1 LNPDSLPA
9 AEGLSAGMT
18 TEADTAETAGNS
30 RPRLAWKRH
39 FALDSPW
46 APCYYF
52 PLFPVAD
59 MYNIYLKGAGTMS
72 GHNKWSTI
80 KHKKG
85 ATDAK
90 RGKVF
95 TKIIK
100 EISVAAKLGGAD
112 PVANPRLRTA
122 IDKAK
127 AENMPKD
134 NIERAIKKGA
144 GGMEGVTYEEIVYE
158 GYGPGGAA
166 VLVEV
171 MTDNRNRSVS
181 EVRSIFS
188 KNNGNMGEAGCVSW
202 MFSKKGL
209 ILYDKSVD
217 FEQLFE
223 AAIEV
228 GADDVAEQDEQFEV
242 TTDLGSFIEVREA
255 LAAKGFKH
263 ADAEITMIPQ
273 TMVVLEGKQAESMLR
288 LMDKMEDCDDVQNV
302 YSNFDI
308 SAEEMENLI

>member
-1 LNPDSLPA
+1 
-9 AEGLSAGMT
+9 
-18 TEADTAETAGNS
+18 
-30 RPRLAWKRH
+30 
-39 FALDSPW
+39 
-46 APCYYF
+46 
-52 PLFPVAD
+52 
-59 MYNIYLKGAGTMS
+59 MS

-85 ATDAK
+85 ASDAK

-100 EISVAAKLGGAD
+100 EISVAAKLGGGD

-144 GGMEGVTYEEIVYE
+144 GGMEGVVYEEIVYE

-171 MTDNRNRSVS
+171 MTDNRNRTVS
-181 EVRSIFS
+181 DVRSIFS
-188 KNNGNMGEAGCVSW
+188 KSNGNMGESGCVAW

-209 ILYDKSVD
+209 IAFDKGID
-217 FEQLFE
+217 FEQLFDAAME
-223 AAIEV
+223 A
-228 GADDVAEQDEQFEV
+228 GAEDVTEDDEQFEV
-242 TTDLGSFIEVREA
+242 TTDLSGFIEVREA
-255 LAAKGFKH
+255 LVAKGFKF
-263 ADAEITMIPQ
+263 I
-273 TMVVLEGKQAESMLR
+273 
-288 LMDKMEDCDDVQNV
+288 N
-302 YSNFDI
+302 
-308 SAEEMENLI
+308 

>member
-1 LNPDSLPA
+1 
-9 AEGLSAGMT
+9 
-18 TEADTAETAGNS
+18 
-30 RPRLAWKRH
+30 
-39 FALDSPW
+39 
-46 APCYYF
+46 
-52 PLFPVAD
+52 
-59 MYNIYLKGAGTMS
+59 MS

-85 ATDAK
+85 AADAK

-100 EISVAAKLGGAD
+100 EISVAAKLGGGD

-171 MTDNRNRSVS
+171 LTDNRNRSVS
-181 EVRSIFS
+181 DIRSIFT
-188 KNNGNMGEAGCVSW
+188 KCNGNMGESGCVAW

-228 GADDVAEQDEQFEV
+228 GAEDVAEQEEQFEV
-242 TTDLGSFIEVREA
+242 TTEPGSFIEVREA
-255 LAAKGFKH
+255 LEVKGFKH
-263 ADAEITMIPQ
+263 ANAEITMIPQ
-273 TMVVLEGKQAESMLR
+273 TLAVLEGKQAESMLK
-288 LMDKMEDCDDVQNV
+288 LMDRLEDNDDVQNV

-308 SAEEMENLI
+308 SSEEMEKMM